1 MRPRFA
7 LRAQRFLLL
16 MLLAPVLG
24 LAQSNGGPYV
34 MKKDVIAA
42 GGQQAAQPGTVLVG
56 TVGQS
61 AAAAATGG
69 TYALTGGFHGPTA
82 NAVLPE
88 ELFRIG
94 FEG

>member
-1 MRPRFA
+1 
-7 LRAQRFLLL
+7 
-16 MLLAPVLG
+16 
-24 LAQSNGGPYV
+24 
-34 MKKDVIAA
+34 
-42 GGQQAAQPGTVLVG
+42 VLVG